1 MKRAILTFALLLS
14 QFGIS
19 QLLKTQDQKI
29 VNDRGENVKL
39 RGLGLGGWMLQ
50 EGYMLKT
57 ADFAG
62 PQYKIK
68 EKIAE
73 LIGNEGMEKF
83 YQTYLQNG
91 ITKQDIDFLA
101 QSGFN
106 SIRLPMHYN
115 LYTLP
120 IEKEKAVRQNTW
132 LEEGFRMTDEL
143 LKWCKE
149 NKMYLI
155 LDLHAA
161 PGGQGNDVNISDN
174 DKSKPSLWQ
183 SEENQKKTI
192 ALWKKLAERYK
203 DEPWIGGYD
212 LINEPNINFTGKNLN
227 GTDEMS
233 NAPLWKL
240 QKDITEAIRT
250 VDKKHIIFLEGNGWG
265 NNYNGLTPL
274 WDDNLAFS
282 FHKYWNNNDDAT
294 ILFALDLREK
304 YNAPIW
310 LGETGENSNVWFTEL
325 IQLLDKH
332 NIGYAFWPMKK
343 IDNIA
348 GIANVKITPEYQ
360 KLLDYWKNGGKKP
373 SKEFATK
380 ALMKIADNYKLN
392 NTEIKKD
399 VIDAMFR
406 QTNDGSAKPFK
417 NHKIPGKIHATDYD
431 LGRMGSAYLDKDYIN
446 LWVSNPEKRSE
457 WNSGNQLRNDGVDI
471 YQTNN
476 NQYYVGKTEAGE
488 WLQYT
493 IHSDTDKNFN
503 VNINYSALQDVKIR
517 FEDGNGKILSS
528 LSLPYTDGNENWK
541 TVPQKTVHLKKGENK
556 IRIFFENNGINL
568 NYFEFKKNI
577 PLNLYRHTK
586 RFVWFFYSQD
596 RKFIISAHLYVFNAN

>member
-1 MKRAILTFALLLS
+1 MKRTILLSALLLS
-14 QFGIS
+14 QFGTS
-19 QLLKTQDQKI
+19 QLLKTDGKKI
-29 VNDRGENVKL
+29 VNDKGENIQL

-62 PQYKIK
+62 PQFKIK

-73 LIGNEGMEKF
+73 LIGEEGMNEF
-83 YQTYLQNG
+83 YKAYLKNG

-101 QSGFN
+101 KSGFN

-120 IEKEKAVRQNTW
+120 IEKESVKGQNTW
-132 LEEGFRMTDEL
+132 LEEGFKMTDDL

-149 NKMYLI
+149 NKIYLI

-161 PGGQGNDVNISDN
+161 PGGQGNDANISDN
-174 DKSKPSLWQ
+174 DKSKPSLWE
-183 SEENQKKTI
+183 SEANQKKTI
-192 ALWKKLAERYK
+192 SLWKKLAERYK
-203 DEPWIGGYD
+203 NEAWIGGYD
-212 LINEPNINFTGKNLN
+212 LINEPNINFTGKNPN

-240 QKDITEAIRT
+240 QKEITEAIRQ

-265 NNYNGLTPL
+265 NNYSGLIPI
-274 WDDNLAFS
+274 WDNNMAFS
-282 FHKYWNNNDDAT
+282 FHKYWNYNNKET
-294 ILFALDLREK
+294 IQFALDLREK
-304 YNAPIW
+304 HNMPIW

-348 GIANVKITPEYQ
+348 GVTNVKITPEYE
-360 KLLDYWKNGGKKP
+360 KLLNYWKNGGEKP

-380 ALMKIADNYKLN
+380 ALMKIADNYKFSN
-392 NTEIKKD
+392 VEIKND

-406 QTNDGSAKPFK
+406 QTKDDSTKPFK
-417 NHKIPGKIHATDYD
+417 NHKIPGKIMAKDYD
-431 LGRMGSAYLDKDYIN
+431 LGKIGAAYEDKDFIN
-446 LWVSNPEKRSE
+446 LWVSDASKRSE

-471 YQTNN
+471 YQSKD
-476 NQYYVGKTEAGE
+476 NQYYVGKTESGE

-493 IHSDTDKNFN
+493 ISSNAGKAYNFD
-503 VNINYSALQDVKIR
+503 VQYSSENEAKIR
-517 FEDGNGKILSS
+517 IEDASGKLLKNIS
-528 LSLPYTDGNENWK
+528 LNSTGGKENWK
-541 TVPQKTVHLKKGENK
+541 TVSTKGINLQKGENK
-556 IRIFFENNGINL
+556 IRIYFENNGVNL
-568 NYFEFKKNI
+568 NYFELK
-577 PLNLYRHTK
+577 
-586 RFVWFFYSQD
+586 
-596 RKFIISAHLYVFNAN
+596 

>member
-1 MKRAILTFALLLS
+1 MKRAILLSTLLLS
-14 QFGIS
+14 QFGTS
-19 QLLKTQDQKI
+19 QLLKTSGQKI
-29 VNDRGENVKL
+29 VNDKGENIQL

-73 LIGNEGMEKF
+73 LIGEDGMKAF
-83 YQTYLQNG
+83 YKAYLKNG

-101 QSGFN
+101 KAGFN

-120 IEKEKAVRQNTW
+120 IEQEPVKGQNTW
-132 LEEGFRMTDEL
+132 IEEGFTMTDEL
-143 LKWCKE
+143 LKWCAD
-149 NKMYLI
+149 NKIYLI

-174 DKSKPSLWQ
+174 DKSKPSLWE
-183 SEENQKKTI
+183 SEENQKKTV

-203 DEPWIGGYD
+203 NEPWIGGYD
-212 LINEPNINFTGKNLN
+212 IINEPNINFTGKNPN

-240 QKDITEAIRT
+240 QKNITAAIREA
-250 VDKKHIIFLEGNGWG
+250 DKKHIIFIEGNGWG
-265 NNYNGLTPL
+265 NNYNGLPSI
-274 WDDNLAFS
+274 WDDNMAFS
-282 FHKYWNNNDDAT
+282 FHKYWNYNDDQT
-294 ILFALDLREK
+294 LKFALDLREK
-304 YNAPIW
+304 YNMPIW

-325 IQLLDKH
+325 IRLLDRH

-348 GIANVKITPEYQ
+348 GIANVKTTPEYE
-360 KLLDYWKNGGKKP
+360 KLLNYWKNGGEKP
-373 SKEFATK
+373 AGDDAKK
-380 ALMKIADNYKLN
+380 ALMKIADHYKFSN
-392 NTEIKKD
+392 VEIKND

-406 QTNDGSAKPFK
+406 QTTDASTKPFK
-417 NHKIPGKIHATDYD
+417 NHQVPGRIFASDYD
-431 LGRMGSAYLDKDYIN
+431 LGRMGSAYLDQDFIN
-446 LWVSNPEKRSE
+446 LWVSDPAKRSE
-457 WNSGNQLRNDGVDI
+457 WNSGQQMRNDGVDI
-471 YQTNN
+471 YPCNDKIT

-493 IHSDTDKNFN
+493 IASKADRNYTFD
-503 VNINYSALQDVKIR
+503 IRYSANKNSKIKI
-517 FEDGNGKILSS
+517 ETASGKLLASVSLDSS
-528 LSLPYTDGNENWK
+528 GGNESWK
-541 TVPQKTVHLKKGENK
+541 TVSVKNIHLQKGENK
-556 IRIFFENNGINL
+556 IRIIFENEGMSL
-568 NYFEFKKNI
+568 NYFEAK
-577 PLNLYRHTK
+577 
-586 RFVWFFYSQD
+586 
-596 RKFIISAHLYVFNAN
+596 

>member
-1 MKRAILTFALLLS
+1 MKRAILLSAFLLS
-14 QFGIS
+14 QFGTS
-19 QLLKTQDQKI
+19 QLLKTQGQKI
-29 VNDRGENVKL
+29 VNDKGENVQL

-73 LIGNEGMEKF
+73 LIGEDGMNEF
-83 YQTYLQNG
+83 YQAYLKNG
-91 ITKQDIDFLA
+91 ITKQDIDFLKKA
-101 QSGFN
+101 GFN

-120 IEKEKAVRQNTW
+120 IEKESVKGQNTW
-132 LEEGFRMTDEL
+132 LEEGFKMTDDV
-143 LKWCKE
+143 LKWCAD

-174 DKSKPSLWQ
+174 DKSKPSLWD

-203 DEPWIGGYD
+203 DSPWIGGYD
-212 LINEPNINFTGKNLN
+212 LINEPNINFTGKNPN

-240 QKDITEAIRT
+240 QKEITEAIRT
-250 VDKKHIIFLEGNGWG
+250 VDKKHIIIIEGNGWG

-274 WDDNLAFS
+274 WDSNMAFS
-282 FHKYWNNNDDAT
+282 FHKYWNYNDEGT
-294 ILFALDLREK
+294 LKFALDLREK
-304 YNAPIW
+304 HNIPIW

-348 GIANVKITPEYQ
+348 GITNVKITPEYQ
-360 KLLDYWKNGGKKP
+360 ELLDYWKNGGEKP
-373 SKEFATK
+373 SKEFAKK
-380 ALMKIADNYKLN
+380 ALMQIAENYKFN
-392 NTEIKKD
+392 NVEIKND
-399 VIDAMFR
+399 IIDAMFR
-406 QTNDGSAKPFK
+406 QTKDGSTKPFK
-417 NHKIPGKIHATDYD
+417 NLQAPGKIFATDYD
-431 LGRMGSAYLDKDYIN
+431 LGRIGSAYKDNDFMN
-446 LWVSNPEKRSE
+446 LWVSDPAKRSD

-471 YQTNN
+471 YKTND
-476 NQYYVGKTEAGE
+476 NQYYVGKTESGE

-493 IHSDTDKNFN
+493 INSKVDKAYTFD
-503 VNINYSALQDVKIR
+503 IKYAGSKDAKIR
-517 FEDGNGKILSS
+517 IEDASGKQSAKVSLSS
-528 LSLPYTDGNENWK
+528 TSGNETWK
-541 TVPQKTVHLKKGENK
+541 TVSVKGINLKKGENK
-556 IRIFFENNGINL
+556 IRIYFENDGVNL
-568 NYFEFKKNI
+568 NYFELK
-577 PLNLYRHTK
+577 
-586 RFVWFFYSQD
+586 
-596 RKFIISAHLYVFNAN
+596 

>member
-1 MKRAILTFALLLS
+1 MKRTILLSALLLS
-14 QFGIS
+14 QFGTS
-19 QLLKTQDQKI
+19 QLLKTSGKNI
-29 VNDRGENVKL
+29 VNDKGENIQL
-39 RGLGLGGWMLQ
+39 RGLGPGGWMLQ

-73 LIGNEGMEKF
+73 LIGEDGMQEF
-83 YQTYLQNG
+83 YKAYLQNG
-91 ITKQDIDFLA
+91 ITKKDIDFLKKA
-101 QSGFN
+101 GFN

-120 IEKEKAVRQNTW
+120 IEKEPAKGQNTW
-132 LEEGFRMTDEL
+132 LNEGFVMTDNL
-143 LKWCKE
+143 LKWCAD

-161 PGGQGNDVNISDN
+161 PGGHGNDVNISDN
-174 DKSKPSLWQ
+174 DKSKPSLWE

-212 LINEPNINFTGKNLN
+212 LINEPNINFTGKNPN

-240 QKDITEAIRT
+240 QKEITAAIRQ
-250 VDKKHIIFLEGNGWG
+250 VDKKHLIIIEGNGWG
-265 NNYNGLTPL
+265 NNYNGLTSL
-274 WDDNLAFS
+274 WDDNMVFS
-282 FHKYWNNNDDAT
+282 FHKYWNNNDEAT
-294 ILFALDLREK
+294 LKFALDLREK
-304 YNAPIW
+304 HNAPIW

-348 GIANVKITPEYQ
+348 GVTNVKITPEYQ
-360 KLLDYWKNGGKKP
+360 KLLDYWKNGGEKP
-373 SKEFATK
+373 SKEFAYK
-380 ALMKIADNYKLN
+380 VLMEIADHYKFSN
-392 NTEIKKD
+392 VEIKND

-406 QTNDGSAKPFK
+406 QTTDDSSKPFK
-417 NHKIPGKIHATDYD
+417 DHQAPGRVLATEYD
-431 LGRMGSAYLDKDYIN
+431 LGRIGTAYKDNDFVN
-446 LWVSNPEKRSE
+446 LWVSDPAKRSE

-471 YQTNN
+471 YKTKDD
-476 NQYYVGKTEAGE
+476 QYYVGKTEAGE

-493 IHSDTDKNFN
+493 VNSKADKAY
-503 VNINYSALQDVKIR
+503 VLHINYAGNSEGKIR
-517 FEDGNGKILSS
+517 IEDASGKQMTTV
-528 LSLPYTDGNENWK
+528 SLPATGGNENWK
-541 TVPQKTVHLKKGENK
+541 TVTVKSINLNKGENK
-556 IRIFFENNGINL
+556 MRIYFENDGINL
-568 NYFEFKKNI
+568 NYIDLK
-577 PLNLYRHTK
+577 
-586 RFVWFFYSQD
+586 
-596 RKFIISAHLYVFNAN
+596 

>member
-1 MKRAILTFALLLS
+1 MKRAFLLSAFLLS
-14 QFGIS
+14 QFGTS
-19 QLLKTQDQKI
+19 QLLKTNGQKI
-29 VNDRGENVKL
+29 VNDKGENIQL

-73 LIGNEGMEKF
+73 LVGEKGMNDF
-83 YQTYLQNG
+83 YKAYLKNG
-91 ITKQDIDFLA
+91 ITKQDIDFLKK
-101 QSGFN
+101 SGFN
-106 SIRLPMHYN
+106 LIRLPMHYN

-120 IEKEKAVRQNTW
+120 IEKESVKGQNTW
-132 LEEGFRMTDEL
+132 LEDGFKMTDDL
-143 LKWCKE
+143 LKWCAD

-174 DKSKPSLWQ
+174 DKSKPSLWE

-233 NAPLWKL
+233 NTPLWKL
-240 QKDITEAIRT
+240 QKDITEAIRQ
-250 VDKKHIIFLEGNGWG
+250 VDKKHIVIIEGNGWG
-265 NNYNGLTPL
+265 NNYNGLTPI
-274 WDDNLAFS
+274 WDDNMAFS
-282 FHKYWNNNDDAT
+282 FHKYWNYNDDAT
-294 ILFALDLREK
+294 IKNALDLREK
-304 YNAPIW
+304 YNMPIW

-348 GIANVKITPEYQ
+348 GITNVKITPEYQ
-360 KLLDYWKNGGKKP
+360 KLLDYWTKGGEKP

-380 ALMKIADNYKLN
+380 ALTKIADNYKFS
-392 NTEIKKD
+392 NTEIKND
-399 VIDAMFR
+399 IIDAMFR
-406 QTNDGSAKPFK
+406 QTTDRSTKPFK
-417 NHKIPGKIHATDYD
+417 NNQVPGRIFASDYD
-431 LGRMGSAYLDKDYIN
+431 LGRMGSAYLDKDFIN
-446 LWVSNPEKRSE
+446 LWVSDPAKRSE
-457 WNSGNQLRNDGVDI
+457 WNSGNQMRNDGVDI
-471 YQTNN
+471 YKCNDKIT

-488 WLQYT
+488 WIQYT
-493 IHSDTDKNFN
+493 FTAKADKS
-503 VNINYSALQDVKIR
+503 YSFDIR
-517 FEDGNGKILSS
+517 YSSNNNGKIRIEDTSGKQLATFS
-528 LSLPYTDGNENWK
+528 LNSTGGNDIWK
-541 TVPQKTVHLKKGENK
+541 TVSATGVNLKKGENK
-556 IRIFFENNGINL
+556 IRIIFENDGVNL
-568 NYFEFKKNI
+568 NYFEVK
-577 PLNLYRHTK
+577 
-586 RFVWFFYSQD
+586 
-596 RKFIISAHLYVFNAN
+596 

>member
-1 MKRAILTFALLLS
+1 MKRAILLSTLLLS
-14 QFGIS
+14 QFGTS
-19 QLLKTQDQKI
+19 QFLKTNGQKI
-29 VNDRGENVKL
+29 VNDKGENIQL

-62 PQYKIK
+62 PQFKIK

-73 LIGNEGMEKF
+73 LIGEDGMNEF
-83 YQTYLQNG
+83 YQAYLKNG

-101 QSGFN
+101 KSGFN

-120 IEKEKAVRQNTW
+120 IEKESVKGQNTW
-132 LEEGFRMTDEL
+132 LEEGFKMTDDL
-143 LKWCKE
+143 LKWCKD
-149 NKMYLI
+149 NKIYLI

-161 PGGQGNDVNISDN
+161 PGGQGNDANISDN
-174 DKSKPSLWQ
+174 DKSKPSLWE

-212 LINEPNINFTGKNLN
+212 LINEPNINFTGKNPN

-240 QKDITEAIRT
+240 QKEITEAIRQ

-265 NNYNGLTPL
+265 NNYNGLIPI
-274 WDDNLAFS
+274 WDQNMAFS
-282 FHKYWNNNDDAT
+282 FHKYWNYNNDET
-294 ILFALDLREK
+294 LKFALELREK
-304 YNAPIW
+304 HNMPIW

-348 GIANVKITPEYQ
+348 GITNVKITPEYQ
-360 KLLDYWKNGGKKP
+360 RLLDYWKNGGEKP

-380 ALMKIADNYKLN
+380 TLMKIAENYKFSHID
-392 NTEIKKD
+392 IKND

-406 QTNDGSAKPFK
+406 QTKDNFTKPFK
-417 NHKIPGKIHATDYD
+417 NNQIPGKIWATDYD
-431 LGRMGSAYLDKDYIN
+431 LGRMGSAYEDKDFIN
-446 LWVSNPEKRSE
+446 LWVSDSAKRSE

-471 YQTNN
+471 YKSKD
-476 NQYYVGKTEAGE
+476 NQYYVGKTEIGE

-493 IHSDTDKNFN
+493 VNSKIDKSYTFD
-503 VNINYSALQDVKIR
+503 IKYSSENDSKIR
-517 FEDGNGKILSS
+517 IENASGKQLATISLSS
-528 LSLPYTDGNENWK
+528 TEGKENWK
-541 TVPQKTVHLKKGENK
+541 TVSAKGINLQKGENK
-556 IRIFFENNGINL
+556 IRIYFENDGVNL
-568 NYFEFKKNI
+568 NSFELK
-577 PLNLYRHTK
+577 
-586 RFVWFFYSQD
+586 
-596 RKFIISAHLYVFNAN
+596 

>member
-1 MKRAILTFALLLS
+1 MKRAILLSALLLS
-14 QFGIS
+14 QFGTS
-19 QLLKTQDQKI
+19 QLLKTSGQNI
-29 VNDRGENVKL
+29 VNDKGENIQL

-73 LIGNEGMEKF
+73 LIGQDGMQEF
-83 YQTYLQNG
+83 YKAYVKNG

-101 QSGFN
+101 KAGFN

-120 IEKEKAVRQNTW
+120 IEKEAVKGKDTW
-132 LEEGFRMTDEL
+132 LEEGFTMTDDL
-143 LKWCKE
+143 LQWCKD

-161 PGGQGNDVNISDN
+161 PGGQGNDANISDN
-174 DKSKPSLWQ
+174 DKSKPSLWE
-183 SEENQKKTI
+183 SEENQRKTI

-203 DEPWIGGYD
+203 NEPWIGGYD
-212 LINEPNINFTGKNLN
+212 IINEPNINFTGKNPN

-240 QKDITEAIRT
+240 QKDITDAIRE
-250 VDKKHIIFLEGNGWG
+250 VDQKHIIFIEGNGWG
-265 NNYNGLTPL
+265 NNYNGLIPI
-274 WDDNLAFS
+274 WDKNMAFS
-282 FHKYWNNNDDAT
+282 FHKYWNYNDDKT
-294 ILFALDLREK
+294 IQFALDLREK
-304 YNAPIW
+304 HNMPIW

-348 GIANVKITPEYQ
+348 GITNVKTTPEYE
-360 KLLDYWKNGGKKP
+360 KLLNYWKNGGEKP
-373 SKEFATK
+373 SKEYAKK
-380 ALMKIADNYKLN
+380 ALMQIADNYKFN
-392 NTEIKKD
+392 NVEVKND

-406 QTNDGSAKPFK
+406 QVSEASTKPFK
-417 NHKIPGKIHATDYD
+417 HHQAPGKIFASEYD
-431 LGRMGSAYLDKDYIN
+431 LGRMGSAYLDKDFIN
-446 LWVSNPEKRSE
+446 LWVSDPAKRSE
-457 WNSGNQLRNDGVDI
+457 WNSGQQMRNDGVDI
-471 YQTNN
+471 YLCHDKIT
-476 NQYYVGKTEAGE
+476 NQYYVGKTETGE

-493 IHSDTDKNFN
+493 VNSKANKNYTFEIRYSSIHS
-503 VNINYSALQDVKIR
+503 SKIR
-517 FEDGNGKILSS
+517 LEDASGKVLASIA
-528 LSLPYTDGNENWK
+528 LPSTGKDENWT
-541 TVPQKTVHLKKGENK
+541 TVSTKNIPLQKGENK
-556 IRIFFENNGINL
+556 LRVFFENDGTNL
-568 NYFEFKKNI
+568 NYFEMK
-577 PLNLYRHTK
+577 
-586 RFVWFFYSQD
+586 
-596 RKFIISAHLYVFNAN
+596 

>member
-1 MKRAILTFALLLS
+1 MKRAILLSAFLLS
-14 QFGIS
+14 QFGTS
-19 QLLKTQDQKI
+19 QLLKTQGEKI
-29 VNDRGENVKL
+29 INDKGENIQL

-68 EKIAE
+68 EKIVE
-73 LIGNEGMEKF
+73 LIGEDGMNEF
-83 YQTYLQNG
+83 YKAYLKNG
-91 ITKQDIDFLA
+91 ITRQDIDFLKKA
-101 QSGFN
+101 GFN

-120 IEKEKAVRQNTW
+120 IEKESKKGENTW
-132 LEEGFRMTDEL
+132 LEEGFTITDDL
-143 LKWCKE
+143 LKWCAD

-174 DKSKPSLWQ
+174 DKSKPSLWE

-203 DEPWIGGYD
+203 DSPWIGGYD
-212 LINEPNINFTGKNLN
+212 LINEPNINFTGKNIN

-240 QKDITEAIRT
+240 QKEITEAIRT
-250 VDKKHIIFLEGNGWG
+250 VDKKHMIIIEGNGWG

-274 WDDNLAFS
+274 WNDNMVFS

-294 ILFALDLREK
+294 LKFALDLREK
-304 YNAPIW
+304 HKIPIW

-348 GIANVKITPEYQ
+348 GITNVKITPEYQ
-360 KLLDYWKNGGKKP
+360 KLLNYWKNGGEKP
-373 SKEFATK
+373 SKEFAKK
-380 ALMKIADNYKLN
+380 ALMQIADNYKFSN
-392 NTEIKKD
+392 VEVKND

-406 QTNDGSAKPFK
+406 QTKDSSTKPFK
-417 NHKIPGKIHATDYD
+417 NLQAPGKIFATDYD
-431 LGRMGSAYLDKDYIN
+431 LGRMGSAYKDNDFIN
-446 LWVSNPEKRSE
+446 LWVSDPAKRSE

-471 YQTNN
+471 YRTKDNE
-476 NQYYVGKTEAGE
+476 YYVGKTETGE

-493 IHSDTDKNFN
+493 INSKADKTYTFDIKYASENN
-503 VNINYSALQDVKIR
+503 AKIR
-517 FEDGNGKILSS
+517 IEDASGKQLASISLSS
-528 LSLPYTDGNENWK
+528 TGGNEIWK
-541 TVPQKTVHLKKGENK
+541 TLTAKGIHLKKGENK
-556 IRIFFENNGINL
+556 IRIYFENDGVNM
-568 NYFEFKKNI
+568 NYFEV
-577 PLNLYRHTK
+577 R
-586 RFVWFFYSQD
+586 
-596 RKFIISAHLYVFNAN
+596 

>member
-1 MKRAILTFALLLS
+1 MKRVILLSALLLS

-19 QLLKTQDQKI
+19 QLLKTSGQKI
-29 VNDRGENVKL
+29 VNDKGENIQL

-73 LIGNEGMEKF
+73 LIGEDGMQEF
-83 YQTYLQNG
+83 YKAYLKNG

-101 QSGFN
+101 KAGFN

-120 IEKEKAVRQNTW
+120 IEKEPAKGKDTW
-132 LEEGFRMTDEL
+132 LEEGFKMTDDL
-143 LKWCKE
+143 LQWCKD
-149 NKMYLI
+149 NKIYLI

-161 PGGQGNDVNISDN
+161 PGGQGNDANISDN
-174 DKSKPSLWQ
+174 DKTKPSLWEN
-183 SEENQKKTI
+183 EENQRKTI

-203 DEPWIGGYD
+203 NEPWIGGYD
-212 LINEPNINFTGKNLN
+212 IINEPNINFTGKNPN

-240 QKDITEAIRT
+240 QKDITAAIRE
-250 VDKKHIIFLEGNGWG
+250 VDQKHIIFIEGNGWG
-265 NNYNGLTPL
+265 NNYNGLIPI
-274 WDDNLAFS
+274 WDNNMAFS
-282 FHKYWNNNDDAT
+282 FHKYWNDNDDKT
-294 ILFALDLREK
+294 IQFALDLRAK
-304 YNAPIW
+304 HNMPIW

-348 GIANVKITPEYQ
+348 GITNVRTTPEYE
-360 KLLDYWKNGGKKP
+360 KLLDYWKNGGEKP
-373 SKEFATK
+373 SKEYAKK
-380 ALMKIADNYKLN
+380 ALMKIADNYKFSHVEVKN
-392 NTEIKKD
+392 D

-406 QTNDGSAKPFK
+406 QVADGSTKPFK
-417 NHKIPGKIHATDYD
+417 DHQVPGRIYATDYD
-431 LGRMGSAYLDKDYIN
+431 LGRMGAAYLDKDFIN
-446 LWVSNPEKRSE
+446 LWVSDPAKRSE
-457 WNSGNQLRNDGVDI
+457 WNSGQQMRNDGVDI
-471 YQTNN
+471 YPCHDKIT
-476 NQYYVGKTEAGE
+476 NQYYVGKTEKGE

-493 IHSDTDKNFN
+493 VNSKTAKNYT
-503 VNINYSALQDVKIR
+503 IDIRYSSVTSSKVRLEDASGKLLASITLQPT
-517 FEDGNGKILSS
+517 GN
-528 LSLPYTDGNENWK
+528 NENWTTFSSK
-541 TVPQKTVHLKKGENK
+541 NIPLQKGENK
-556 IRIFFENNGINL
+556 IRIIFENDGLNL
-568 NYFEFKKNI
+568 NYFELK
-577 PLNLYRHTK
+577 
-586 RFVWFFYSQD
+586 
-596 RKFIISAHLYVFNAN
+596 

>member
-1 MKRAILTFALLLS
+1 MKRVFLLSAFLLS
-14 QFGIS
+14 QFGTS
-19 QLLKTQDQKI
+19 QLLKTNGQKI
-29 VNDRGENVKL
+29 VNDKGENIQL

-73 LIGNEGMEKF
+73 LIGENGMNEF
-83 YQTYLQNG
+83 YKAYLKNG

-101 QSGFN
+101 KSGFN

-120 IEKEKAVRQNTW
+120 IEKESVKGQNTW
-132 LEEGFRMTDEL
+132 LEEGFKMTDDL
-143 LKWCKE
+143 LKWCAD
-149 NKMYLI
+149 NKIYLI
-155 LDLHAA
+155 LDMHAL
-161 PGGQGNDVNISDN
+161 PGGQGNDANISDN
-174 DKSKPSLWQ
+174 DKSKPSLWE

-212 LINEPNINFTGKNLN
+212 LINEPNINFTGKNPN

-240 QKDITEAIRT
+240 QKDITDAIRQ

-265 NNYNGLTPL
+265 NNYNGLTPI
-274 WDDNLAFS
+274 WDNNMAFS
-282 FHKYWNNNDDAT
+282 FHKYWNNNDDET
-294 ILFALDLREK
+294 LKNALELREK
-304 YNAPIW
+304 HNMPIW

-360 KLLDYWKNGGKKP
+360 KLLDYWKNGGEKP

-380 ALMKIADNYKLN
+380 ALMKIADNYKFSN
-392 NTEIKKD
+392 VEIKND

-406 QTNDGSAKPFK
+406 QTTNDSTKPFK
-417 NHKIPGKIHATDYD
+417 NHTVPGRVFASEYD
-431 LGRMGSAYLDKDYIN
+431 LGRMGSAYLDKDFVN
-446 LWVSNPEKRSE
+446 LWVSDPAKRSE
-457 WNSGNQLRNDGVDI
+457 WNSGNQMRNDGVDI
-471 YQTNN
+471 YTCNDKIT

-488 WLQYT
+488 WMQYT
-493 IHSDTDKNFN
+493 INAKADKS
-503 VNINYSALQDVKIR
+503 YSFDIR
-517 FEDGNGKILSS
+517 YSGKTNGKIRLEDASGKQLATFTLNS
-528 LSLPYTDGNENWK
+528 TGGNEIWK
-541 TVPQKTVHLKKGENK
+541 TVSAKGVALTKGENK
-556 IRIFFENNGINL
+556 IRLYFENDGVNL
-568 NYFEFKKNI
+568 NYFEVK
-577 PLNLYRHTK
+577 
-586 RFVWFFYSQD
+586 
-596 RKFIISAHLYVFNAN
+596 

>member
-1 MKRAILTFALLLS
+1 MKRAILLSAFLLS
-14 QFGIS
+14 QFGTS
-19 QLLKTQDQKI
+19 QLLKTQ
-29 VNDRGENVKL
+29 GENIINDKGENIQL

-73 LIGNEGMEKF
+73 LIGEDGMNEF
-83 YQTYLQNG
+83 YKAYLKNG
-91 ITKQDIDFLA
+91 ITRQDIDFLKKV
-101 QSGFN
+101 GFN

-120 IEKEKAVRQNTW
+120 IEKESKKGENTW
-132 LEEGFRMTDEL
+132 LEEGFKMTDDL
-143 LKWCKE
+143 LKWCAD

-174 DKSKPSLWQ
+174 DKSKPSLWE

-203 DEPWIGGYD
+203 NSPWIGGYD
-212 LINEPNINFTGKNLN
+212 LINEPNINFTGKNIN

-240 QKDITEAIRT
+240 QKEITEAIRT
-250 VDKKHIIFLEGNGWG
+250 VDKKHIIIIEGNGWG
-265 NNYNGLTPL
+265 NNYSGLTPL
-274 WDDNLAFS
+274 WDNNMVFS

-294 ILFALDLREK
+294 LKFALDLREK
-304 YNAPIW
+304 HKIPIW

-348 GIANVKITPEYQ
+348 GITNVKITPEYQ
-360 KLLDYWKNGGKKP
+360 ELLDYWKNGGEKP
-373 SKEFATK
+373 SKEFAKK
-380 ALMKIADNYKLN
+380 ALMQIAENYKFSN
-392 NTEIKKD
+392 VEVKND

-406 QTNDGSAKPFK
+406 QTKDGSTKPFK
-417 NHKIPGKIHATDYD
+417 NLQAPGKIFATDYD
-431 LGRMGSAYLDKDYIN
+431 LGRMGSAYSDKDFIN
-446 LWVSNPEKRSE
+446 LWVSDPAKRSE

-471 YQTNN
+471 YRTKDNE
-476 NQYYVGKTEAGE
+476 YYVGKTESGE

-493 IHSDTDKNFN
+493 INSKADKKYTFDIKYTSEN
-503 VNINYSALQDVKIR
+503 DVKIR
-517 FEDGNGKILSS
+517 IEDASGKKLASVS
-528 LSLPYTDGNENWK
+528 LASTGGNEIWK
-541 TVPQKTVHLKKGENK
+541 TASAKGIHLKKGENK
-556 IRIFFENNGINL
+556 IRIYFENDGVNL
-568 NYFEFKKNI
+568 NYFEV
-577 PLNLYRHTK
+577 R
-586 RFVWFFYSQD
+586 
-596 RKFIISAHLYVFNAN
+596 

>member
-1 MKRAILTFALLLS
+1 MKRAILLSAFLLS
-14 QFGIS
+14 QFGTS
-19 QLLKTQDQKI
+19 QLLKTQGEKI
-29 VNDRGENVKL
+29 INDKGENIQL

-73 LIGNEGMEKF
+73 LIGEDGMNEF
-83 YQTYLQNG
+83 YKAYLKNG
-91 ITKQDIDFLA
+91 ITRQDIDFLKKA
-101 QSGFN
+101 GFN

-120 IEKEKAVRQNTW
+120 IEKEPKKGENTW
-132 LEEGFRMTDEL
+132 LEEGFTMTDDL
-143 LKWCKE
+143 LKWCAD
-149 NKMYLI
+149 NKIYLI

-174 DKSKPSLWQ
+174 DKSKPSLWE

-203 DEPWIGGYD
+203 DSPWIGGYD
-212 LINEPNINFTGKNLN
+212 LINEPNINFTGKNIN

-240 QKDITEAIRT
+240 QKEITEAIRT
-250 VDKKHIIFLEGNGWG
+250 VDKKHMIIIEGNGWG
-265 NNYNGLTPL
+265 NNYNGLKPL
-274 WDDNLAFS
+274 WDDNMVFS

-294 ILFALDLREK
+294 LKFALDLREK
-304 YNAPIW
+304 HKIPIW

-325 IQLLDKH
+325 IRLLDKH

-348 GIANVKITPEYQ
+348 GITNVKITPEYQ
-360 KLLDYWKNGGKKP
+360 KLLYYWKNGGEKP
-373 SKEFATK
+373 SKDFARK
-380 ALMKIADNYKLN
+380 ALIQIAENYKFSN
-392 NTEIKKD
+392 VEIKND

-406 QTNDGSAKPFK
+406 QTKDSSTKPFK
-417 NHKIPGKIHATDYD
+417 NLQAPGKIFATDYD
-431 LGRMGSAYLDKDYIN
+431 LGRIGSAYSDKDFIN
-446 LWVSNPEKRSE
+446 LWVSDPAKRSE

-471 YQTNN
+471 YRTKDH
-476 NQYYVGKTEAGE
+476 QYYVGKTESGE

-493 IHSDTDKNFN
+493 INSKADKTYTFDIKYASEN
-503 VNINYSALQDVKIR
+503 DVKIR
-517 FEDGNGKILSS
+517 IEDASGKQLASVSLSS
-528 LSLPYTDGNENWK
+528 TGGNEIWK
-541 TVPQKTVHLKKGENK
+541 TASAKGIHLKKGENK
-556 IRIFFENNGINL
+556 IRIYFENDGVNL
-568 NYFEFKKNI
+568 NYFEVK
-577 PLNLYRHTK
+577 
-586 RFVWFFYSQD
+586 
-596 RKFIISAHLYVFNAN
+596 